1 MIRKTILVLA
11 LLVAGQTAMAIEEP
25 EYDVLLTGEDFEIRR
40 YAEYIVAEV
49 DVDGGM
55 RESGNSAFRIL
66 AGYIFGNNVA
76 GEKMRMTAPVEAS
89 AAEEGTRMNMTA
101 PVESQPGAD
110 GTTTYAFVM
119 ERKYTLET
127 LPKPVDPRIRIA
139 VRPARTM
146 AVRRYSGTWSEANYE
161 EHRTAL
167 LEALDAAR
175 LKPVG
180 PPVWARYDAPMTPW
194 FMRRNE
200 IMIQVDWPRASGED
214 RADRGG

>member
-1 MIRKTILVLA
+1 MRRQWLAA
-11 LLVAGQTAMAIEEP
+11 LLLLPLAQATMAIETP
-25 EYDVLLTGEDFEIRR
+25 EYEVLVSDDDFEIRR

-49 DVDGGM
+49 DIDADM

-89 AAEEGTRMNMTA
+89 SPEDGVRMNMTA
-101 PVESQPGAD
+101 PVESQPGDA

-119 ERKYTLET
+119 ERRYTLET
-127 LPKPVDPRIRIA
+127 LPKPVDPRIRIV

-146 AVRRYSGTWSEANYE
+146 AVRRYSGTWSEANYD
-161 EHRTAL
+161 EHRAAL
-167 LEALDAAR
+167 FDALDEAAVTT
-175 LKPVG
+175 VG

-200 IMIQVDWPRASGED
+200 VMVEVSWPRADGAAGPERD
-214 RADRGG
+214 G

>member
-1 MIRKTILVLA
+1 MQRRWIAALFLLA
-11 LLVAGQTAMAIEEP
+11 LAQTTMAIEKP
-25 EYDVLLTGEDFEIRR
+25 EYEVLMAGEEFEIRR

-49 DVDGGM
+49 DIDAGM

-89 AAEEGTRMNMTA
+89 ASQDGVRMNMTA
-101 PVESQPGAD
+101 PVESQPGAE

-127 LPKPVDPRIRIA
+127 LPQPVDPRIRIA

-146 AVRRYSGTWSEANYE
+146 AVRRYSGTWSEDNYA

-167 LEALDAAR
+167 FAALDAAGVER
-175 LKPVG
+175 VG

-200 IMIQVDWPRASGED
+200 VMVEVNWPQADAVAGPD
-214 RADRGG
+214 RDG

>member
-1 MIRKTILVLA
+1 MLKTRISVL
-11 LLVAGQTAMAIEEP
+11 LLLAMAQPTMAIEKPHYE
-25 EYDVLLTGEDFEIRR
+25 VLLTAEGFEIRR

-49 DVDGGM
+49 EIDGGM
-55 RESGNSAFRIL
+55 HESGNSAFRIL

-89 AAEEGTRMNMTA
+89 AAEEGERMNMTA
-101 PVESQPGAD
+101 PVESQPGTD

-127 LPKPVDPRIRIA
+127 LPEPVDPQIRIA

-146 AVRRYSGTWSEANYE
+146 AVRRYTGTWSEANYT

-167 LEALDAAR
+167 FEALEAAGLEPLGA
-175 LKPVG
+175 
-180 PPVWARYDAPMTPW
+180 PVWARYNAPVTPW

-200 IMIQVDWPRASGED
+200 VMVEVNWPPGTGAAGPDSDG
-214 RADRGG
+214 